1 MTLLSTVDQ
10 LHEVLALVRVAADSA
25 AASERPEIHL
35 TLGIADE
42 MIQEVIRRLDDD
54 TKE

>member
-1 MTLLSTVDQ
+1 MTLLSPVDQ